1 MLKSKLSKLD
11 LLLINPSLDF
21 EQDIEKI
28 LSRRIEAGVGN
39 QESPHLG
46 FAYIIALLRQ
56 HDYVADFVDMPVG
69 QVTLEM
75 LLNDIAARKPSVVGL
90 TSYTIQI
97 KTAAVIAAEIKKQFP
112 DILVCCGGPHVTV
125 MPQETLEEFPGIDFV
140 VCGES
145 ELVFVQI
152 LNLLKQGD
160 RDVAAIKGVVTRGK
174 EDTAYDYIEKLD
186 ELPFPAWDAFDLNS
200 YPGLYPHRTKLELPM
215 STSRGCP
222 FSCIFCVRPFGKKRR
237 HRSVESVINEIKR
250 NINEFGCES
259 ISFVD
264 ETFIFNLEWSRELFQ
279 TMIDEGINKKINW
292 SCSTRVDN
300 MTPEMF
306 KLMKEAGCYYVFF
319 GFESGDD
326 SILKNMKKSFSV
338 ADIKRAVNMAKQSGL
353 IVAGSFIIGLPGET
367 EETVKKSIELGK
379 EMNIYSTTFPI
390 AVPFPGTILRK
401 QAERNE
407 YGMKILTDNWDDYG
421 KQYPGVMESEALSID
436 RRRELQKYAY
446 DMIPKKKLPDNYADM

>member
-1 MLKSKLSKLD
+1 MSKSKLSKLD
-11 LLLINPSLDF
+11 LLLVNPSLDY

-46 FAYIIALLRQ
+46 FAYIIASLRQ
-56 HDYVADFVDMPVG
+56 HDCAADFVDMPVE
-69 QVTLEM
+69 QVSLET
-75 LLNDIAARKPSVVGL
+75 LLNDIAERKPSVVGL

-97 KTAAVIAAEIKKQFP
+97 KTAAIIAAEIKKRFP
-112 DILVCCGGPHVTV
+112 DVLVCCGGPHVTV
-125 MPQETLEEFPGIDFV
+125 MPKETLDEFAGIDFI

-152 LNLLKQGD
+152 LNQLKQCKGL
-160 RDVAAIKGVVTRGK
+160 ATIKGVVTRGK
-174 EDTAYDYIEKLD
+174 DDTSYDYIEKLD
-186 ELPFPAWDAFDLNS
+186 ELPFPAWDAFDLER
-200 YPGLYPHRTKLELPM
+200 YPGLYPHRTKLELPV

-237 HRSVESVINEIKR
+237 HRTVESVINEIKR
-250 NINEFGCES
+250 NIDEFGCES

-264 ETFIFNLEWSRELFQ
+264 ETFIFNLEWSRKLFQ
-279 TMIDEGINKKINW
+279 AMIDEGINKKINW

-338 ADIKRAVNMAKQSGL
+338 ADIKRAVAMAKDARL
-353 IVAGSFIIGLPGET
+353 IVVGSFIIGLPGET
-367 EETVKKSIELGK
+367 EETVIKTVQFAKELD
-379 EMNIYSTTFPI
+379 IYSTTFPI
-390 AVPFPGTILRK
+390 AVPFPGTTLRS
-401 QAERNE
+401 QAADNE
-407 YGMKILTDNWDDYG
+407 YGMKILTNNWDDYG
-421 KQYPGVMESEALSID
+421 KQFPGVMDSDALNMD
-436 RRRELQKYAY
+436 KRRELQKYAY
-446 DMIPKKKLPDNYADM
+446 DMIPKKKLPDNYSDM